1 MITPMKQVVTIGQ
14 LNSQIKGVKN
24 ALKQPEL
31 YTDDEIRLLKRSLRE
46 LYQERT
52 DLNRG
57 NGFGYC
63 RSTTLKSVILS
74 LTKTTLTTTNTTRVT
89 LPSSPTNT

>member
-1 MITPMKQVVTIGQ
+1 MITPMKQVVTSEM
-14 LNSQIKGVKN
+14 LSSQIKGIKR
-24 ALKQPEL
+24 ALKQPAL

-57 NGFGYC
+57 NGFG
-63 RSTTLKSVILS
+63 
-74 LTKTTLTTTNTTRVT
+74 
-89 LPSSPTNT
+89 

>member
-1 MITPMKQVVTIGQ
+1 MITPQRQVVSSASIT
-14 LNSQIKGVKN
+14 SQIKGIKR

-46 LYQERT
+46 LYTERT

-57 NGFGYC
+57 NGFG
-63 RSTTLKSVILS
+63 
-74 LTKTTLTTTNTTRVT
+74 
-89 LPSSPTNT
+89 

>member
-1 MITPMKQVVTIGQ
+1 MITPQRQVVTPAM
-14 LNSQIKGVKN
+14 LSSQIKVMKN

-52 DLNRG
+52 ELNRG
-57 NGFGYC
+57 NGFG
-63 RSTTLKSVILS
+63 
-74 LTKTTLTTTNTTRVT
+74 
-89 LPSSPTNT
+89 

>member
-1 MITPMKQVVTIGQ
+1 MITPQRQVVTSATIT
-14 LNSQIKGVKN
+14 SQIKGIKN
-24 ALKQPEL
+24 ALKQLDL

-57 NGFGYC
+57 NGFG
-63 RSTTLKSVILS
+63 
-74 LTKTTLTTTNTTRVT
+74 
-89 LPSSPTNT
+89 